1 MIPFKIVK
9 NVLFNLITVN
19 LLEYL
24 IIVFFLIG
32 AAITYFFITTVA
44 IFVVSGGVAGVV
56 YALIINEIYKRA

>member
-32 AAITYFFITTVA
+32 CVITYFFITTVA
-44 IFVVSGGVAGVV
+44 IFVVSGGATGIV
-56 YALIINEIYKRA
+56 YALTINEMYKRA

>member
-32 AAITYFFITTVA
+32 CVITYFFITTVA
-44 IFVVSGGVAGVV
+44 IFVVLGGATGIV
-56 YALIINEIYKRA
+56 YALTINEMYKRA